1 MLGAWSYF
9 IQCGVC
15 KREVSLRKDAQT
27 PGRVQ
32 FFKKH
37 HYNKCAIPKSKRT
50 QKTLEEVMSAKK
62 RKDDL
67 VTYDDDEVV
76 CTSLSTCPMQEDEPE
91 RDFDLGDDDAG
102 VGHYDPD
109 LGDM

>member
-1 MLGAWSYF
+1 
-9 IQCGVC
+9 
-15 KREVSLRKDAQT
+15 
-27 PGRVQ
+27 
-32 FFKKH
+32 
-37 HYNKCAIPKSKRT
+37 
-50 QKTLEEVMSAKK
+50 MSAKK

>member
-15 KREVSLRKDAQT
+15 KREVSLRKDEQT